1 MVNQGAAGESS
12 FRHLAQ
18 SASHLRAGNVINST
32 LLRFQY
38 PITDFGSRL
47 FQGEDGCSPSAN
59 SDFLMVTQMV
69 SSVCSALVQSCGLD
83 SQDSNDWFC
92 QGSSELLS

>member
-1 MVNQGAAGESS
+1 MVCRSGSPAVAIHSQDSS
-12 FRHLAQ
+12 VSHLAQ
-18 SASHLRAGNVINST
+18 SASHLCAGNTINST

-38 PITDFGSRL
+38 PIVDFGSRL

-69 SSVCSALVQSCGLD
+69 SSAEVQIYGIG
-83 SQDSNDWFC
+83 SQIGMTGPSIW
-92 QGSSELLS
+92 

>member
-1 MVNQGAAGESS
+1 M
-12 FRHLAQ
+12 
-18 SASHLRAGNVINST
+18 INST

-38 PITDFGSRL
+38 PIADFGSRL

-69 SSVCSALVQSCGLD
+69 SSACSAEAQKNSNRSDWSCQAVA
-83 SQDSNDWFC
+83 SY
-92 QGSSELLS
+92 

>member
-1 MVNQGAAGESS
+1 M
-12 FRHLAQ
+12 
-18 SASHLRAGNVINST
+18 INST

-38 PITDFGSRL
+38 PIVDFGSRL

-69 SSVCSALVQSCGLD
+69 SSVCSAEVLHRSMA
-83 SQDSNDWFC
+83 
-92 QGSSELLS
+92 